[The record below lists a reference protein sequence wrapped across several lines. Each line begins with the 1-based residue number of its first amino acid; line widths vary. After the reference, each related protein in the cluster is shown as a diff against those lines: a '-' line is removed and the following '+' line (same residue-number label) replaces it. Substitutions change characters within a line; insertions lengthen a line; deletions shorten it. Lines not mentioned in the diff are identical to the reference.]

1 MNPKIDALI
10 EQYFHHR
17 DRLYYLAQQAQLA
30 PHSERAPINT
40 EIKRVEDAFAQA
52 IAGAMAALSRND
64 RLDLVWVTEED
75 ARQISSARIL
85 SRVTAQH
92 ALARML
98 PNPSD
103 LEVACTDR
111 LRRVLLRR

>member
-1 MNPKIDALI
+1 VNPKIDALI

-17 DRLYYLAQQAQLA
+17 DRLYHLAQQAQLTR
-30 PHSERAPINT
+30 PSERASIDAA
-40 EIKRVEDAFAQA
+40 IKAMEDEFAQT
-52 IAGAMAALSRND
+52 ISGAMAALSRND

-75 ARQISSARIL
+75 ARLISSARIL
-85 SRVTAQH
+85 SRITAQH